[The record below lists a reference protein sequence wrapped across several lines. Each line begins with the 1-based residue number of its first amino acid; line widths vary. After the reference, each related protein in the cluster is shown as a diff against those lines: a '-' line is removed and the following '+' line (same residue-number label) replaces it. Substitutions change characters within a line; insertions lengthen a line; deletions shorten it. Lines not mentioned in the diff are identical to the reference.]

1 MSPVFGY
8 AKSTQHSGILNNVTH
23 NFSMEYHYAE
33 RQIFYCYADFHYTNV
48 VMLSF
53 VMLNVMVPSLGLAVL
68 TTIALCILSNSFNC
82 KYGFTTPT

>member
-33 RQIFYCYADFHYTNV
+33 RQIFYCYADFHYTKCRYAE
-48 VMLSF
+48 F
-53 VMLNVMVPSLGLAVL
+53 RYAECHGAQFGLG
-68 TTIALCILSNSFNC
+68 SFNNYC
-82 KYGFTTPT
+82 FVYFIK